1 MKKQFQIKSMRMFNL
16 PNEKGVR
23 QNSPKGINENIP
35 MQAIG
40 AAQGKTE
47 HPPLSGS
54 TIVHSIVVIGY
65 KANGDV
71 IYMDPAKSYLQE
83 VNPSHLLDKE
93 TQKVNGLDV
102 NGYKI
107 VITGI

>member
-1 MKKQFQIKSMRMFNL
+1 MFNL

-47 HPPLSGS
+47 HPPLPELRSNLRSGYPAVRS
-54 TIVHSIVVIGY
+54 FIV
-65 KANGDV
+65 
-71 IYMDPAKSYLQE
+71 
-83 VNPSHLLDKE
+83 
-93 TQKVNGLDV
+93 
-102 NGYKI
+102 
-107 VITGI
+107 